1 MLRTE
6 NRKGPSTSPR
16 LPQPSH
22 QPCISMVWATA
33 FLIVSESAY
42 INPELLLLL
51 FSCQVVS
58 NCLWPHGL
66 LHTKLP
72 CPSLSPA
79 VCSNSCPWSQ
89 WWHSA
94 ISSSV
99 FPFFFFPK
107 SFPAS
112 GSSPMSQFFSSSGQS
127 TGASVLAAVFPGNIQ
142 DWFLLG
148 LTGLISLLSRG
159 GYAVFSSTTIR
170 KHQLFSAQASLWSN
184 IHIHIWLL
192 EKP

>member
-22 QPCISMVWATA
+22 QPCISMVQATA
-33 FLIVSESAY
+33 SLIVSESAY

-72 CPSLSPA
+72 CPSLSPG
-79 VCSNSCPWSQ
+79 VCSNSCPLMHLKGIKGIFPQLQRMEVDSTIGYFLPSSFSPDQGMCECVKVNKGSSAQSQ
-89 WWHSA
+89 VMRLPRSMDNPRILGEQSFEVFA
-94 ISSSV
+94 SSSYHLNLGQ
-99 FPFFFFPK
+99 
-107 SFPAS
+107 
-112 GSSPMSQFFSSSGQS
+112 GSANLFIKAGQ
-127 TGASVLAAVFPGNIQ
+127 
-142 DWFLLG
+142 
-148 LTGLISLLSRG
+148 
-159 GYAVFSSTTIR
+159 
-170 KHQLFSAQASLWSN
+170 
-184 IHIHIWLL
+184 
-192 EKP
+192 